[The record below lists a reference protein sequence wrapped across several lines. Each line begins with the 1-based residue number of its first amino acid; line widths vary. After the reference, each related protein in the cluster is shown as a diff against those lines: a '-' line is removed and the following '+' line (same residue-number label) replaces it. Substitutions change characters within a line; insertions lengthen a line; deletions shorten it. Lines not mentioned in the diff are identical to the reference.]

1 MLVQSQPTAPAG
13 PSLVTTP
20 LIQGVD
26 DEEAICALFER
37 IGQLCGFDV
46 ISHGTAA
53 SFLDAYEDA
62 RPGCIVLDL
71 MLPDRS
77 GLEVLQEVAERG
89 GQLPVVFV
97 SGMAC
102 VSEAVQALKLGSID
116 FIEKPFDIRQIADVL
131 HRAIEMDVDRRSRS
145 EERDVFRRRFE
156 TLSPRERE
164 VMELVVKGA
173 ANKEVAAR
181 LGLSHK
187 TVEVHRANVM
197 RKTQSNSLAELVRLH
212 VAADDPPA

>member
-1 MLVQSQPTAPAG
+1 MLVQTKPTAPAG
-13 PSLVTTP
+13 LSSVTAP
-20 LIQGVD
+20 LIQVVD
-26 DEEAICALFER
+26 DEEAICSLFER
-37 IGQLCGFDV
+37 IGQLCGFEV
-46 ISHGTAA
+46 ECHGTAA
-53 SFLDAYEDA
+53 SFLDAYDDA

-77 GLEVLQEVAERG
+77 GLEVLQEVTARG
-89 GQLPVVFV
+89 SELPVVFV

-131 HRAIEMDVDRRSRS
+131 HRAVEIDVDRRNRS
-145 EERDVFRRRFE
+145 EEQDLHRRRFA

-164 VMELVVKGA
+164 VMELVVRGA
-173 ANKEVAAR
+173 ANKEVAVR
-181 LGLSHK
+181 LGLSPK

-197 RKTQSNSLAELVRLH
+197 RKAQVRSLAELVRLH
-212 VAADDPPA
+212 VAAGAA